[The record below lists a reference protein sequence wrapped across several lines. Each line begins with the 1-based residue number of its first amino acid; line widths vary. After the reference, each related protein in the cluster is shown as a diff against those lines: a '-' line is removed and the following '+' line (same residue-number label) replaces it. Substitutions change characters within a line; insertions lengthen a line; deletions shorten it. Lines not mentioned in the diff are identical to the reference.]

1 MSHISK
7 SNVLTILYS
16 QVVFPLDYIIYCGMI
31 LFFLLCSISGL
42 RTIGITFCCVPV
54 YRFRPSNTK
63 PQVGRRLFR
72 VNRIKRLR

>member
-1 MSHISK
+1 M
-7 SNVLTILYS
+7 TILYS

-54 YRFRPSNTK
+54 YKFRPSNTK
-63 PQVGRRLFR
+63 PQVGTLLVLFMLNN
-72 VNRIKRLR
+72 VGTGQSLSSDP